1 MLEEGPLVCAR
12 PGLPQ
17 SWGVWEADQQRL
29 QGNAPL
35 WAPYHSAQQ
44 FHKTQRPN
52 LENSWGGGQNKWLR
66 GLRTS
71 GQLSRIA
78 HTLRLTVQQPSP
90 PGKGQQSHGVFREL
104 AAGAAS

>member
-17 SWGVWEADQQRL
+17 SWGVWEADRQSL

-35 WAPYHSAQQ
+35 RAPYHSAQQ

-52 LENSWGGGQNKWLR
+52 LENSWGGRPKRVVKRSSDKW
-66 GLRTS
+66 TAQQDS
-71 GQLSRIA
+71 THAQA
-78 HTLRLTVQQPSP
+78 HCS
-90 PGKGQQSHGVFREL
+90 
-104 AAGAAS
+104 AAITTG